1 MRIFAL
7 TGGIATGKS
16 TVCEL
21 IREIIPGVEIFDC
34 DACVK
39 SLFAGDE
46 AVGTAVVEKFGPE
59 ARLADGTINRG
70 FLRETIYA
78 DAAKREVLEGILHPR
93 VREEC
98 LASRDAAAK
107 QGRVV
112 FVADVPLL
120 FEKGFDFGQERSLL
134 IATTRTTQIQRLK
147 ARNGFDDALVEA
159 MLASQLPLSEKLL
172 RANTVFWNEGPLE
185 ILRAQVHRFY
195 LSLS

>member
-1 MRIFAL
+1 
-7 TGGIATGKS
+7 
-16 TVCEL
+16 
-21 IREIIPGVEIFDC
+21 PGVEIFDC

-39 SLFAGDE
+39 SLLAGDE
-46 AVGTAVVEKFGPE
+46 TVGAAIVEKFGPE
-59 ARLADGTINRG
+59 ARWADGTINRG

-159 MLASQLPLSEKLL
+159 ML
-172 RANTVFWNEGPLE
+172 
-185 ILRAQVHRFY
+185 
-195 LSLS
+195 

>member
-21 IREIIPGVEIFDC
+21 IREMIPGVEIFDC

-39 SLFAGDE
+39 SLLAGDE
-46 AVGTAVVEKFGPE
+46 AVGAAIVEKFGPE

-159 MLASQLPLSEKLL
+159 MLATQLPLSEKLL

>member
-16 TVCEL
+16 TVCGL

-39 SLFAGDE
+39 SLLAEDE
-46 AVGTAVVEKFGPE
+46 AVGAAIVEKFGPE

-70 FLRETIYA
+70 FLREIIYA

-172 RANTVFWNEGPLE
+172 RANTVFWNEGPLD